1 MHHFSSVCGWSLGAG
16 STWGRSFTYRTKG
29 DLYGKVVAVV
39 FRGSLSKGD
48 LHGKVVA
55 VVYRGSLS
63 KGDLHLPA
71 HPSNWVTLRRLALV
85 RTLFVPPRRR
95 TDRFRARRVLQNSRG
110 TLSRT
115 TFFEVGRSF
124 SRHGFR
130 KPSSSDFDQ
139 LRRAASESTTR
150 FVRFLTVYDF

>member
-1 MHHFSSVCGWSLGAG
+1 MHFQMIEICTGKMHHFSSVCGWSLGAV

-39 FRGSLSKGD
+39 F
-48 LHGKVVA
+48 
-55 VVYRGSLS
+55 RGSLS